1 VAPKPPRSVRLRLPT
16 PKPTEK
22 ECQRAV
28 TKFFRAAGCV
38 VYSLSQPRRTMQT
51 EGLPDLWVFCPRRRC
66 AWWWEVKRPG
76 GQLRPEQREF
86 RVRCLD
92 TGIRYEYGA
101 LEEAK
106 ALLTE
111 LQLVWTA

>member
-1 VAPKPPRSVRLRLPT
+1 VKPARIRWGKIIP

-28 TKFFRAAGCV
+28 VKLFRLAGCF

-51 EGLPDLWVFCPRRRC
+51 EGLADLWVFCPRRRC

-76 GQLRPEQREF
+76 GKLRPEQREF
-86 RVRCLD
+86 REHCRA
-92 TGIRYEYGA
+92 TGIRYEFGG
-101 LEEAK
+101 LTEAI
-106 ALLTE
+106 ALLRE
-111 LQLVWTA
+111 LQLAA